1 LQGNQPFLVI
11 FCSDGCARAHPSGVA
26 PEASEEWFDSSEIL
40 ILFVMPRSA
49 LLFPHAAWRH
59 PGCMVRL
66 RVFKLVCR
74 CGQKFGRSLA
84 REQPPSLC
92 TERED
97 DRGLSLLFIVCPF
110 VAFPQGGGNAPCYP
124 RWAPNMVFPVS
135 CYRVIR
141 ADARAPFDK
150 GRLVA
155 RRRVPKVPAGDLLDP
170 DPFDRV

>member
-1 LQGNQPFLVI
+1 LEVLPDFLQGDQPFSVI

-26 PEASEEWFDSSEIL
+26 PEASEEWFDSSEVL
-40 ILFVMPRSA
+40 IFFVMPQSA
-49 LLFPHAAWRH
+49 LLFPHAAWPQPR
-59 PGCMVRL
+59 CMVRL
-66 RVFKLVCR
+66 RVFKLFCR
-74 CGQKFGRSLA
+74 RGQQFGRSLV

-97 DRGLSLLFIVCPF
+97 DRGLSRLFIVRPF
-110 VAFPQGGGNAPCYP
+110 VAFLQGRGNAPGYP

-141 ADARAPFDK
+141 VDARAPFDK

-155 RRRVPKVPAGDLLDP
+155 
-170 DPFDRV
+170 